1 MLDKMK
7 AMGALAGLMK
17 NQDRLKESAE
27 RVRAEL
33 RELRVI
39 GEGGSGAVR
48 VTFSGELRVIDVE
61 VSPSLASGMDDAS
74 SRGLA
79 QELIAE
85 ATNDGLKKAQKAAHA
100 VVAAE
105 AEALG
110 LGDLVGDGGLPG
122 IGKLLEP

>member
-17 NQDRLKESAE
+17 NQDRLKDAAE
-27 RVRAEL
+27 RVRAQLKET
-33 RELRVI
+33 RVV
-39 GEGGSGAVR
+39 GESGSGAVR
-48 VTFSGELRVIDVE
+48 VTFSGELRALDVE
-61 VSPSLASGMDDAS
+61 VSPSLASGMDDDS
-74 SRGLA
+74 SRALA

-85 ATNDGLKKAQKAAHA
+85 ATNDGLKKAQQAAHA
-100 VVAAE
+100 IVAAE

-110 LGDLVGDGGLPG
+110 LGDLMGEGGLPG